1 MSAKKNCLVFFAIA
15 IFIFL
20 STILGVG
27 YYLFSHKQPPIEQGM
42 VVEIVLKGMLP
53 DFPPKNTLDKIF
65 KENHLS
71 MWNLK
76 LALEQAAQDNRIS
89 GIYLEIHPLSLSWA
103 QIEELRSYIRIFR
116 KSNKP
121 VHVLLAV
128 DMIQEKEL
136 YLASTANSITA
147 NIDAGTLINGLL
159 AELTFFK
166 HTMDKLGVKPQF
178 IQFKEYKSAQN
189 FTRDQMSLPIR
200 KMYTSIITDLEER
213 FISTVA
219 LDRQIQEKTI
229 KRIMQAGLSSAQ
241 KALDQNLI
249 DTLGYR
255 TDVEKRFTDNSKT
268 LKEYQGIDIVN
279 YLAAT
284 KDHYNPNGEKRVAIL
299 EVSGMI
305 TSGHSNNYQKIA
317 GGATIASNLKKIR
330 EDKEING
337 VILRVNSPGGSA
349 VGSDMVWKEVQLLE
363 ESGKPVIVSMSG
375 VAGSGGYYISMAA
388 KHIISQPSTI
398 TGSIGVIFGTFNI
411 KELYQKL
418 GITVDQIKLSP
429 NADILSPF
437 HSLTLQQRKDI
448 TSWMEFIYQTFVKK
462 AAQGRNQNK
471 DKLELKARGRI
482 YTGSQAQK
490 IGLVD
495 ELGGLQEAID
505 RMKKTLNVDPKVE
518 IELFLYPE
526 PKTIWESLA
535 SGNFLQE
542 TTPSLTEWLS
552 KEIQF
557 LTTPTPWLLMPEPKI
572 Y

>member
-1 MSAKKNCLVFFAIA
+1 MSAKKNCLVFFVIA
-15 IFIFL
+15 VFMFL
-20 STILGVG
+20 FTILGVG
-27 YYLFSHKQPPIEQGM
+27 YYLFFHKQPPIEQGM
-42 VVEIVLKGMLP
+42 VIEIVLKGMLP
-53 DFPPKNTLDKIF
+53 DFPPKDTLAKIF

-71 MWNLK
+71 MWDLK
-76 LALEQAAQDNRIS
+76 LALERAARDKRIPAV
-89 GIYLEIHPLSLSWA
+89 YLEIHPLSLSWA

-116 KSNKP
+116 ESNKP

-136 YLASTANSITA
+136 YLASSTNSITA

-166 HTMDKLGVKPQF
+166 HTMDKLDVKPQF

-189 FTRDQMSLPIR
+189 FTRDRMSLPIR

-219 LDRQIQEKTI
+219 SDRQIQEKTMR
-229 KRIMQAGLSSAQ
+229 RIMQVGVSSAQ

-255 TDVEKRFTDNSKT
+255 TDVEKRFTDDSKT
-268 LKEYQGIDIVN
+268 PKEYQGIDIID

-284 KDHYNPNGEKRVAIL
+284 KDQHNPSGEKRVAIL
-299 EVSGMI
+299 EVAGMI
-305 TSGHSNNYQKIA
+305 TSGHSNNYRNIA
-317 GGATIASNLKKIR
+317 GGTTIASNLKKIR
-330 EDKEING
+330 KNKEING

-349 VGSDMVWKEVQLLE
+349 VGSDMIWKEVQLLE

-388 KHIISQPSTI
+388 KHIVSQPSTI

-411 KELYQKL
+411 KELYQQL

-448 TSWMEFIYQTFVKK
+448 TSWMEFIYQTFVRK

-471 DKLELKARGRI
+471 GELELKARGRI

-495 ELGGLQEAID
+495 ELGGLQTAID
-505 RMKKTLNVDPKVE
+505 RMKETLNVDPKEE
-518 IELFLYPE
+518 IKLFLYPE

-535 SGNFLQE
+535 SGNFLQG